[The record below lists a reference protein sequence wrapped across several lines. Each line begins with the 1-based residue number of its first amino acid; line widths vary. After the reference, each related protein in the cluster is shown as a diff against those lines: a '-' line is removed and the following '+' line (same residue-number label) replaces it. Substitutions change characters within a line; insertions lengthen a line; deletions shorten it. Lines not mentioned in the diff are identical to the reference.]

1 MRGFAQLFHLH
12 DADVLDLVDFEEADN
27 LSDRWDGVC
36 VKEFVLILLLC
47 FVFMHLRTEAPQ
59 EILSRALHQPSREVA
74 KLGLHLLSLP
84 LRIDFV
90 LLRDVGFLVIRKCG
104 G

>member
-1 MRGFAQLFHLH
+1 MRRLAQLFHLH
-12 DADVLDLVDFEEADN
+12 DADVLDLVHFEEADE
-27 LSDRWDGVC
+27 LADRRYLIRVEEL
-36 VKEFVLILLLC
+36 VFILLCLL
-47 FVFMHLRTEAPQ
+47 FMHLGAEAPQ

>member
-1 MRGFAQLFHLH
+1 MRRLAQLFHLH
-12 DADVLDLVDFEEADN
+12 DADVLDLVDFKETDELADRRYLIRVEE
-27 LSDRWDGVC
+27 LV
-36 VKEFVLILLLC
+36 FILLCLLFVHLC
-47 FVFMHLRTEAPQ
+47 AEAPQ

-74 KLGLHLLSLP
+74 KFGLHLLSLP